1 MLEYRNQNEPL
12 CSIAFQ
18 YILNAKINNT
28 VGSKTI
34 RADDC
39 QFTNFLLL
47 FSQILMQSRRG
58 CGNII
63 VKSSEDNNLCKNLG
77 MKTL

>member
-18 YILNAKINNT
+18 YILNAKSDNA
-28 VGSKTI
+28 VGIKPI

-47 FSQILMQSRRG
+47 FSQILMQRISLGVVVVTLSLRA
-58 CGNII
+58 
-63 VKSSEDNNLCKNLG
+63 VKITICV
-77 MKTL
+77 KT